1 MTRVLATVPDAL
13 DVLLPL
19 CLAWSLVLRVVARR
33 RAEEASWR
41 RAVVLF
47 ALAAAATTTC
57 VLTAATVVIGV
68 LLARTSWLAHW
79 GGWHPTALPEP
90 GVSSWWAVPVVLVL
104 LLLLAATA
112 RHVVLVVAGLWRAEL
127 ACRDVDTRST
137 PDGGTWTVLESASPD
152 AFALPGWRRP
162 VEGGRQRGRVVVS
175 SAMLAALDPDQQRVL
190 VEHERSHLRHRH
202 PVWIQLAES
211 CAVLNPLLR
220 GVPEVV
226 RAAAERQADLDA
238 AACVADQEL
247 TARTIATAALARA
260 RVVPRERRPS
270 APAAPA
276 ATGGDVV
283 HRVEYLLRPQ
293 RRRSTRSGTL
303 LLVAI
308 VLLASTT
315 SLATGYC
322 AIARLDDTRAQA
334 GAAAVSGAATR
345 PSDAAT
351 HQ

>member
-1 MTRVLATVPDAL
+1 MLATVPDAL

-33 RAEEASWR
+33 RAEDTSWR

-68 LLARTSWLAHW
+68 LLARTSWLSHW
-79 GGWHPTALPEP
+79 GRWPRTALPEP
-90 GVSSWWAVPVVLVL
+90 GMSSWWAVPVVLVL
-104 LLLLAATA
+104 LALLGATA
-112 RHVVLVVAGLWRAEL
+112 RHVVLVVRSLWRAEL

-137 PDGGTWTVLESASPD
+137 PDGGTWTVLESTSPD

-162 VEGGRQRGRVVVS
+162 VDGGRHRGRVVVS

-220 GVPEVV
+220 GVPDVV

-238 AACVADQEL
+238 AASVADQEL

-260 RVVPRERRPS
+260 RVLPGERRP
-270 APAAPA
+270 PAPA

-283 HRVEYLLRPQ
+283 HRVEYLLRPEQ
-293 RRRSTRSGTL
+293 RRSTRSGTL
-303 LLVAI
+303 LLGAI

-315 SLATGYC
+315 SLVTGYC
-322 AIARLDDTRAQA
+322 AIARLDDTRARTTA
-334 GAAAVSGAATR
+334 TAATDATALQTLR
-345 PSDAAT
+345 PTSAPIP
-351 HQ
+351 